1 MKKLIIVESPSKIK
15 TIAKL
20 LDKDYVIMSTM
31 GHIKDLPSKSLG
43 VSLDQNGISIEYVI
57 LDGKEQTI
65 ASICKQA
72 STCDIIYVA
81 PDPDREGEIIGW
93 HIAQEI
99 AKVAKKGAKIYRI
112 SFNEITEP
120 AIIEAINHPG
130 EINMKLVEAQQA
142 RRVLDRW
149 VGYEVSPILWRKIA
163 KGLSAGRVQ
172 SVALRMI
179 CDREKSIRA
188 FVPEEYWSITGNFAH
203 NKAVIVAPL
212 TNIGKEKAEIKN
224 EKTAQE
230 IIEKLKKEQF
240 CY

>member
-15 TIAKL
+15 TISKL
-20 LDKDYVIMSTM
+20 LDKDYVVMSTM
-31 GHIKDLPSKSLG
+31 GHIKDLPSKKIG
-43 VSLDQNGISIEYVI
+43 VSIDKDGVSIQYVV
-57 LDGKEQTI
+57 LDGKDQTI

-72 STCDIIYVA
+72 STCDIIYLA

-99 AKVAKKGAKIYRI
+99 AKVAKKNAKIYRI

-120 AIIEAINHPG
+120 AIINAISHPG

-179 CDREKSIRA
+179 CEREAAIKN
-188 FVPEEYWSITGNFAH
+188 FVPEESWSIEA
-203 NKAVIVAPL
+203 L
-212 TNIGKEKAEIKN
+212 CYL
-224 EKTAQE
+224 EKTPILFTVTHHHKKKIALKNQE
-230 IIEKLKKEQF
+230 QAEK
-240 CY
+240 